1 MWRWKVTTGWFSL
14 RQRLIVECCC
24 RDKCPKSAIGGVNAT
39 IEWNAQKYSTAPKP
53 LTMIAQLNGVF
64 TAWTSLMDTA
74 LPLLWIF
81 SSLFVVVANTHF
93 DGMAHLRYQ
102 LTAFLS
108 HYRLSLGTQR
118 PIRTETETHILV
130 IGSRS
135 RYSDAFNGTQC
146 DDFITV
152 RTFSGLR
159 SDKCDVNFNSR
170 LSASNESRL

>member
-1 MWRWKVTTGWFSL
+1 MKSDNWMVFIAATVNCRMLLPRQMPEKCNWRCERDNWM
-14 RQRLIVECCC
+14 ECTEIFHST
-24 RDKCPKSAIGGVNAT
+24 KAT
-39 IEWNAQKYSTAPKP
+39 DS
-53 LTMIAQLNGVF
+53 MIAQLNGVF

-146 DDFITV
+146 DDFITA

-170 LSASNESRL
+170 LFASNESRP